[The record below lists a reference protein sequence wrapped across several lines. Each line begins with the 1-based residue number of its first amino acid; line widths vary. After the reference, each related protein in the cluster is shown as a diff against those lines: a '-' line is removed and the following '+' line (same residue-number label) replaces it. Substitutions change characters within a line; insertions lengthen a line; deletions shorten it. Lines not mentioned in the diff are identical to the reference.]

1 MKKQFV
7 LAAVVLA
14 TAFTF
19 VSCGKKEA
27 ENTEVAAD
35 TTAVEAPAA
44 PVADTTAVDTTAAT
58 PAVDTAAAPATEAA
72 H

>member
-19 VSCGKKEA
+19 VSCGKKAET
-27 ENTEVAAD
+27 ENTEATAD
-35 TTAVEAPAA
+35 TTAVEAA
-44 PVADTTAVDTTAAT
+44 PVADTTAVDTAAAAT
-58 PAVDTAAAPATEAA
+58 PAADTTAAAPA